1 MWYDSEVYGGNKKSN
16 VAAQDI
22 FYGPNNKK
30 NDPCATCPLAATCM
44 HECKAFTAWCD
55 TGDFN
60 EAAVGVFKKNAKKV
74 AQGVD
79 KYELICYYEQ
89 NQKYEINPRFPCGD
103 GVLLVRYR
111 ERLIKVGWLT
121 VKFHDDGVKMC

>member
-1 MWYDSEVYGGNKKSN
+1 MWYDSEAMSGSKKSN

-22 FYGPNNKK
+22 YYGPTNKK
-30 NDPCATCPLAATCM
+30 NDPCSTCPLAATCKV
-44 HECKAFTAWCD
+44 ECKAFKTWCD

-79 KYELICYYEQ
+79 KYELMCYY
-89 NQKYEINPRFPCGD
+89 
-103 GVLLVRYR
+103 
-111 ERLIKVGWLT
+111 
-121 VKFHDDGVKMC
+121 